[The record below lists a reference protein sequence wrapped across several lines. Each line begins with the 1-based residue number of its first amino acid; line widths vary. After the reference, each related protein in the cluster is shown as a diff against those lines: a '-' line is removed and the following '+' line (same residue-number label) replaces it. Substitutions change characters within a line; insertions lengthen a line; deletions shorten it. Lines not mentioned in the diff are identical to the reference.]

1 MIELTGKFAI
11 VAVAAA
17 LFVASASAQTAAKT
31 NDIDKVGD
39 SAERMAEK
47 PLKDLNLTQ
56 DKIPPELLAV
66 MNKPYDLS
74 GMTTCAQ
81 YKAAIDKLT
90 KVLGPDVD
98 SPKVMGK
105 KESSTEVMLGGAE
118 AVVGGL
124 IPGTGLIRKLSGAEA
139 AQNKAK
145 AAVLAGSLRRAY
157 IKGVAKG
164 KGCKI

>member
-1 MIELTGKFAI
+1 MIKSTGKFA
-11 VAVAAA
+11 VLAVAAA
-17 LFVASASAQTAAKT
+17 FLAVSAGAQDAART
-31 NDIDKVGD
+31 SDIDKVGD

-56 DKIPPELLAV
+56 DKIPPELLAI
-66 MNKPYDLS
+66 MNKPYDMT
-74 GMTTCAQ
+74 GMTSCAQ
-81 YKAAIDKLT
+81 YKAAVGRLT
-90 KVLGPDVD
+90 NVLGPDVD
-98 SPKVMGK
+98 SPKVTGK
-105 KESSTEVMLGGAE
+105 KESAAEVMLGGAE
-118 AVVGGL
+118 SVVGGL